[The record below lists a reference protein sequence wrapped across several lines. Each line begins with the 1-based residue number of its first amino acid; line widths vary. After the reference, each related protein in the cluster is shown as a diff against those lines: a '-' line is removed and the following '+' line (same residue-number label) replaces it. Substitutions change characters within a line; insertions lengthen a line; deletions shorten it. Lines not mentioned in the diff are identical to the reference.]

1 MLVKR
6 QFCSVG
12 SRYENLHQSPVMTS
26 CLTYFIPRAHTGTF
40 TGHWLEKKV
49 ERGFGRNEVKWTG
62 KVRIEREKLLAV
74 V

>member
-1 MLVKR
+1 
-6 QFCSVG
+6 
-12 SRYENLHQSPVMTS
+12 MTS